1 VLFQSVDSK
10 KFVGVYVDGVIHRDS
25 LPEGIKTTWG
35 YCSFLPDDVIYASLY
50 CKGKPL
56 DEVCPDNLL
65 SRWKRISGGLKAHL
79 SACQEAKVD
88 LQDICFLDV
97 IPERLLLDF
106 CEIKNK
112 ITEHVL
118 ENYPRPENYDF
129 LFNLERIL
137 ADIRSRKV
145 NLDLDVLKPHLI
157 SAHARAV
164 YKRLQRTGRVINY
177 DAHKTKTGRLT
188 TKKDSFPILTLN
200 KTFRQAIMPNN
211 DHFVEL
217 DFNAAELR
225 TLLSLLGKEQPA
237 GDIHEWNIKNVYRGH
252 VTREEAK
259 KRIFAWL
266 YNPESKDHLS
276 NHAYSRD
283 EILEKHWDGEYITTC
298 FGRKIKADK
307 HHAVNYTIQ
316 STTSDLFLKRT
327 IEVDKILRDRKS
339 YIAFT
344 LHDSL
349 VIDFAKED
357 TNILREA
364 VETFQDTDLGRFTV
378 NVSVGDNFGEMKRLR
393 L

>member
-1 VLFQSVDSK
+1 MLFQSVDNK
-10 KFVGVYVDGVIHRDS
+10 KFVGVYVDGVIHRDR
-25 LPEGIKTTWG
+25 LPEGINMTWG
-35 YCSFLPDDVIYASLY
+35 YCSFLPGDVTYASLY
-50 CKGKPL
+50 CKGKSL
-56 DEVCPDNLL
+56 DEVCPEDLVP
-65 SRWKRISGGLKAHL
+65 RWKRISGGLRAHL
-79 SACQEAKVD
+79 SACREAQVD
-88 LQDICFLDV
+88 LQNISFLDI
-97 IPERLLLDF
+97 IPERLLLEF

-118 ENYPRPENYDF
+118 ESYPRPENYDF
-129 LFNLERIL
+129 LFDLERVL
-137 ADIRSRKV
+137 ADIRSRKI
-145 NLDLDVLKPHLI
+145 NLDLDVLKPHLV

-164 YKRLQRTGRVINY
+164 YKRLKRAGRVVNY

-211 DHFVEL
+211 DYFVEL

-225 TLLSLLGKEQPA
+225 TLLSLLGKEQPT
-237 GDIHEWNIKNVYRGH
+237 GDIHEWNIKNVYLDL

-276 NHAYSRD
+276 NGAYSRD
-283 EILEKHWDGEYITTC
+283 EILDKYWDGEYITTC

-307 HHAVNYTIQ
+307 HHAVNYIIQ
-316 STTSDLFLKRT
+316 STTSDLFLKRA
-327 IEVDKILRDRKS
+327 IEVDKILKDRKS

-349 VIDFAKED
+349 VIDFSKED
-357 TNILREA
+357 KDLLHRA
-364 VETFQDTDLGRFTV
+364 VEVFQDTDLGSFTI
-378 NVSVGDNFGEMKRLR
+378 NVSVGDNFGEMKRLN

>member
-1 VLFQSVDSK
+1 VLFQSVDNK
-10 KFVGVYVDGVIHRDS
+10 KFVGVYVDGVIHRDR
-25 LPEGIKTTWG
+25 LPEGINMTWG
-35 YCSFLPDDVIYASLY
+35 YCSFLPGDVTYASLY
-50 CKGKPL
+50 CKGKSL
-56 DEVCPDNLL
+56 DEVCPEDLVP
-65 SRWKRISGGLKAHL
+65 RWKRISGGLRAHL
-79 SACQEAKVD
+79 SACREAQVD
-88 LQDICFLDV
+88 LQNISFLDI
-97 IPERLLLDF
+97 IPERLLLEF

-118 ENYPRPENYDF
+118 ESYPRPENYDF
-129 LFNLERIL
+129 LFDLERVL
-137 ADIRSRKV
+137 ADIRSRKI
-145 NLDLDVLKPHLI
+145 NLDLDVLKPHLV

-164 YKRLQRTGRVINY
+164 YKRLKRAGRVVNY

-211 DHFVEL
+211 DYFVEL

-225 TLLSLLGKEQPA
+225 TLLSLLGKEQPT
-237 GDIHEWNIKNVYRGH
+237 GDIHEWNIKNVYLDL

-276 NHAYSRD
+276 NGAYSRD
-283 EILEKHWDGEYITTC
+283 EILDKYWDGEYITTC

-307 HHAVNYTIQ
+307 HHAVNYIIQ
-316 STTSDLFLKRT
+316 STTSDLFLKRA
-327 IEVDKILRDRKS
+327 IEVDKILKDRKS

-349 VIDFAKED
+349 VIDFSKED
-357 TNILREA
+357 KDLLHRA
-364 VETFQDTDLGRFTV
+364 VEVFQDTDLGSFTI
-378 NVSVGDNFGEMKRLR
+378 NVSVGDNFGEMKRLN

>member
-1 VLFQSVDSK
+1 VLFQTVDNK

-25 LPEGIKTTWG
+25 IPEGINMTWG
-35 YCSFLPDDVIYASLY
+35 YCSFLPEDITYASLY
-50 CKGKPL
+50 CKGKSL
-56 DEVCPDNLL
+56 DEACPEDLL
-65 SRWKRISGGLKAHL
+65 PRWKHVSGGLRAHL
-79 SACQEAKVD
+79 SACREAKVG
-88 LQDICFLDV
+88 LRDICFLDI
-97 IPERLLLDF
+97 IPEKLLLEF

-112 ITEHVL
+112 ITEYVL

-129 LFNLERIL
+129 LFDLERIL
-137 ADIRSRKV
+137 ADIRIRKINL
-145 NLDLDVLKPHLI
+145 NLDILKPHLV

-164 YKRLQRTGRVINY
+164 YKRLKRARRVIDY

-200 KTFRQAIMPNN
+200 KIFRQAIMPNN
-211 DHFVEL
+211 DYFVEL

-225 TLLSLLGKEQPA
+225 TLLSLLGKEQPT
-237 GDIHEWNIKNVYRGH
+237 GDIHEWNIKNVYRGL

-276 NHAYSRD
+276 NRAYSRD
-283 EILEKHWDGEYITTC
+283 EILDKHWDGEYITTC

-307 HHAVNYTIQ
+307 HHAVNYIIQ

-327 IEVDKILRDRKS
+327 IEVDKILKGRKS

-357 TNILREA
+357 KDLLHCA
-364 VETFQDTDLGRFTV
+364 VETFQDTDLGKFAI
-378 NVSVGDNFGEMKRLR
+378 NVSVGDNFGEMKRLN